1 MKWRQQKKL
10 RQQKQ
15 KTGNIRK
22 KVIALVLVA
31 VMLMQP
37 EVVPAKK
44 VYRISNESLTLKK
57 GKSYKLKLVN
67 VPAKA
72 KKKIKWKTSNQYA
85 VSVKNGKVKA
95 LKYGTAVIT
104 ATYKKTN
111 YICSVTVPDTS
122 KDITANAYSVTIM
135 EGETFQLTATSAK
148 KVYYHSQNGQIAKVN
163 SKGLITGINPGTTSI
178 ILKSKRSWVECVV
191 TVTANPANLVTDVTD
206 TQNEINASNPQL
218 NTNSVVLLGSNVGEE
233 RQQYISFSGL
243 SDSSVVQW
251 TLPSTSRLT
260 ATTYRTKIAL
270 SGDTPESG
278 VIQAQVDGKTYNI
291 PYTVYN
297 PTFMQPSSFIIR
309 GKTTKIGISD
319 IGSLKPTYRSRNKTI
334 AVVTA
339 DGKVTG
345 KNSGVTYIDAKVGS
359 YTFSFRI
366 EVAAKGMKKIVNRAN
381 YIVNHWKYSQAKRMK
396 RKYYDC
402 SSLVWKGYK
411 SYKKYHRK
419 LGSRTYALT
428 AAGLFDYLNS
438 KKKIVYYGYLG
449 YDYLKPGDL
458 IFYGDYDYAVQY
470 STPGRTLDIYHVS
483 MYAGNGMV
491 VEKGG
496 QYISYNNLSHV
507 VGIGRVVN

>member
-1 MKWRQQKKL
+1 M

-260 ATTYRTKIAL
+260 ATTYRTKIA
-270 SGDTPESG
+270 
-278 VIQAQVDGKTYNI
+278 
-291 PYTVYN
+291 
-297 PTFMQPSSFIIR
+297 
-309 GKTTKIGISD
+309 
-319 IGSLKPTYRSRNKTI
+319 
-334 AVVTA
+334 
-339 DGKVTG
+339 
-345 KNSGVTYIDAKVGS
+345 
-359 YTFSFRI
+359 
-366 EVAAKGMKKIVNRAN
+366 
-381 YIVNHWKYSQAKRMK
+381 
-396 RKYYDC
+396 
-402 SSLVWKGYK
+402 
-411 SYKKYHRK
+411 
-419 LGSRTYALT
+419 
-428 AAGLFDYLNS
+428 
-438 KKKIVYYGYLG
+438 
-449 YDYLKPGDL
+449 
-458 IFYGDYDYAVQY
+458 
-470 STPGRTLDIYHVS
+470 
-483 MYAGNGMV
+483 
-491 VEKGG
+491 
-496 QYISYNNLSHV
+496 
-507 VGIGRVVN
+507 

>member
-1 MKWRQQKKL
+1 M
-10 RQQKQ
+10 
-15 KTGNIRK
+15 
-22 KVIALVLVA
+22 
-31 VMLMQP
+31 
-37 EVVPAKK
+37 
-44 VYRISNESLTLKK
+44 
-57 GKSYKLKLVN
+57 
-67 VPAKA
+67 
-72 KKKIKWKTSNQYA
+72 
-85 VSVKNGKVKA
+85 
-95 LKYGTAVIT
+95 
-104 ATYKKTN
+104 
-111 YICSVTVPDTS
+111 
-122 KDITANAYSVTIM
+122 
-135 EGETFQLTATSAK
+135 
-148 KVYYHSQNGQIAKVN
+148 
-163 SKGLITGINPGTTSI
+163 
-178 ILKSKRSWVECVV
+178 
-191 TVTANPANLVTDVTD
+191 
-206 TQNEINASNPQL
+206 
-218 NTNSVVLLGSNVGEE
+218 
-233 RQQYISFSGL
+233 
-243 SDSSVVQW
+243 
-251 TLPSTSRLT
+251 
-260 ATTYRTKIAL
+260 
-270 SGDTPESG
+270 
-278 VIQAQVDGKTYNI
+278 
-291 PYTVYN
+291 
-297 PTFMQPSSFIIR
+297 
-309 GKTTKIGISD
+309 
-319 IGSLKPTYRSRNKTI
+319 
-334 AVVTA
+334 TA